1 MRRSPVGS
9 EAWPS
14 PPAPRAS
21 PAAASDGAGDR
32 APLVTESEGYP
43 GGLGGDRRRLA
54 PPSAPAPLI
63 AWLARHRYIGAA
75 GAGLVAGIMAATLF
89 TRRRRQW
96 PSGRPA
102 GRREALAKQL
112 AREKPAPA
120 TSRSTAAAAASTS
133 PAPEKSA
140 GVSASTSAASA
151 GPVPHRPE
159 STVVG
164 KTCNVCY
171 RGPDPRFYRTWVVR
185 DDAGALAGGMGLRS
199 RRAGD
204 VEGVEV
210 WLFDRH
216 AGADHPP
223 APALALVS
231 PRASRRQDVRSA
243 LAPAPVVP
251 AVRGRR
257 FALETPRLVLRGVV
271 AASVSDE
278 EQGLLR
284 TLELDLCPEAR
295 TTPEPGKASSDQS

>member
-1 MRRSPVGS
+1 MGAVFILGV
-9 EAWPS
+9 
-14 PPAPRAS
+14 
-21 PAAASDGAGDR
+21 AADM
-32 APLVTESEGYP
+32 LT
-43 GGLGGDRRRLA
+43 
-54 PPSAPAPLI
+54 PLI
-63 AWLARHRYIGAA
+63 AWLARHRYIGAS
-75 GAGLVAGIMAATLF
+75 GAGLVAGMVAATLF
-89 TRRRRQW
+89 TLWHRRW
-96 PSGRPA
+96 PSGRRT
-102 GRREALAKQL
+102 GRREALAKQS
-112 AREKPAPA
+112 AREKPAAAAFRSTPAAA
-120 TSRSTAAAAASTS
+120 TSPPPAPEKHLGGAASTS
-133 PAPEKSA
+133 AP
-140 GVSASTSAASA
+140 SA

-159 STVVG
+159 STLVG

-210 WLFDRH
+210 WLFDRD

-278 EQGLLR
+278 EQVLLR

-295 TTPEPGKASSDQS
+295 TTPEPGTASSDQS